1 MSSVTLTIRDLIEI
15 CQFMGQPEGCIDH
28 WLEYMEE
35 GGYEESLTIHHSYKG
50 IAVLDEVTGKEERY
64 QLTVTCDG
72 CDSNEVQPI
81 GDPL

>member
-15 CQFMGQPEGCIDH
+15 CEFMGVIVTDIDRYSYDH
-28 WLEYMEE
+28 LEDQ
-35 GGYEESLTIHHSYKG
+35 LTIHHSYKG
-50 IAVLDEVTGKEERY
+50 IAVLDEETGKGERY
-64 QLTVTCDG
+64 QLAVTCDG